1 MWLFAIATMLKY
13 LSMFNTCII
22 VIAVVVGLHIVREGQ
37 GNGCCR
43 TTVPAVLQYPR
54 VLFMGWIV
62 AAARAA
68 GALETPAAGLR
79 PRPAREK

>member
-43 TTVPAVLQYPR
+43 TTVPAVL
-54 VLFMGWIV
+54 FMGWIV

-68 GALETPAAGLR
+68 GALETPATGLR

>member
-1 MWLFAIATMLKY
+1 MAA
-13 LSMFNTCII
+13 
-22 VIAVVVGLHIVREGQ
+22 A
-37 GNGCCR
+37 
-43 TTVPAVLQYPR
+43 ALQYPR

-68 GALETPAAGLR
+68 GALETPATGLR